1 MVLAIAPGV
10 EPRQLRRIYR
20 RQLSSTAVAVVVT
33 GLVAGVGLAAL
44 ITASFAAD
52 VPRRWLVLSASGVA
66 VAAGVLVWLG
76 AVLAT
81 WLLSGAIRDATDLE
95 NLRAA

>member
-1 MVLAIAPGV
+1 MSRENP
-10 EPRQLRRIYR
+10 
-20 RQLSSTAVAVVVT
+20 
-33 GLVAGVGLAAL
+33 
-44 ITASFAAD
+44 

-81 WLLSGAIRDATDLE
+81 WLLSGAIRDATDPE